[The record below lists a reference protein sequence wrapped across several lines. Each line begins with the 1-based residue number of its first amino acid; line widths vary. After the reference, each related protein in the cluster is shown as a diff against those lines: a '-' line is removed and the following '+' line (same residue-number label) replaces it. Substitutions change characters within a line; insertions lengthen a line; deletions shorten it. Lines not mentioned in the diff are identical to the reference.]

1 LASAN
6 IAGGVLAIVVGIFGC
21 LTIKFRN
28 CFVTCPFMTLAF
40 LISALCIIAG
50 AIIISPQTTE
60 TIYTATCQTKDP
72 IRGNTGADFSRMVYG
87 FMVEKTMCSDVCPC
101 TLEV

>member
-6 IAGGVLAIVVGIFGC
+6 IAGGVLAIIVGIFGC

-28 CFVTCPFMTLAF
+28 CFVTCPFMILAF

-60 TIYTATCQTKDP
+60 TIYTASCQNIDP

-87 FMVEKTMCSDVCPC
+87 FMVEKTMCSDNCPC
-101 TLEV
+101 TLGV